1 MSANPHL
8 LREHS
13 SILPFAEFV
22 YFLSYCFVTKLLES
36 NPALMRGCE
45 GEGEGEG
52 DGGCGNVALNN
63 LEGSFSLNISG
74 IVWMSGESIRRS
86 DVLLVLL
93 RLKATH
99 TPEFSRH
106 RE

>member
-1 MSANPHL
+1 M
-8 LREHS
+8 
-13 SILPFAEFV
+13 EFV
-22 YFLSYCFVTKLLES
+22 YFLSYCFVTKLLEL
-36 NPALMRGCE
+36 NPARTCGCKSD
-45 GEGEGEG
+45 GEG
-52 DGGCGNVALNN
+52 DGGCGNVLLSN
-63 LEGSFSLNISG
+63 LEGSFSPNISG

-93 RLKATH
+93 RHKATH

>member
-1 MSANPHL
+1 M
-8 LREHS
+8 REHS

-22 YFLSYCFVTKLLES
+22 YFLCYCFVTKLLES
-36 NPALMRGCE
+36 NPARMRGCE
-45 GEGEGEG
+45 GEGEGKGEGEGEG
-52 DGGCGNVALNN
+52 DGGCGNVVLGN
-63 LEGSFSLNISG
+63 LEGSFSPNISD
-74 IVWMSGESIRRS
+74 IVWMSGKSIRRG

-99 TPEFSRH
+99 TPGFSRH